1 MVKCLVA
8 KTRPDAIIPFKTN
21 DTDVGYDLTIIDI
34 KKEIHETCTLYTT
47 GIAIKPRVGYY
58 TEIVP
63 RSSIIKSGYMLAN
76 SVGVI
81 DNTYT
86 GELMIALIKV
96 NPDAKPIELPFRG
109 FQLIFRKQ
117 EEAEFELVDDVVET
131 IRGNGGFGSTG

>member
-47 GIAIKPRVGYY
+47 GIVIKPRVGYY